1 MSIKLRD
8 LIRSVRSCKTASEE
22 RSVISRESAMI
33 RTAIREEQEQFRHR
47 NVAKLLFMH
56 MLGYATHFGQ
66 LECLKLIAS
75 PHFPEKRIGY
85 LGLMLLLSEEADVL
99 MLATNSL
106 KNDLNH
112 SNQFIVGLAL
122 CTIGNLAT
130 PDMSRDLAT
139 EVDKHL
145 RSGSPYIRKKAA
157 LAMARCLT
165 KCPDMVEDFVERI
178 VSLLK
183 DRSHGVLITA
193 VQLMSC
199 VCEIEPEVG
208 KGSFVRLVPS
218 LVRLLRNLLSMG
230 YSPEHDVSGISD
242 PFLQVHLLRL
252 MTVLGEGNEE
262 ASEQM
267 NDILAQVATNTE
279 TAKNAGN
286 AILYEC
292 VQCIMTVESEEGL
305 RVLAINILGRFLLNR
320 DNNIRYVALNTLGK
334 VVLQDSAAVQRHR
347 NTIVDCLKD
356 PDVSIRT
363 RALDL
368 IFKLVNL
375 DNVEGL
381 TAELLNYLV
390 VCQSENKSD
399 ICTRTLGVV
408 DKFSPNERWRVDT
421 LITLLTIAG
430 KDCDDRVLSASST
443 YIASSKD
450 GVKAYAVHK
459 LVKAMRD
466 DDGTQ
471 EGLLIVA
478 IWCIGEFGDMLL
490 NPHTSENGVSY
501 QALEPLNVISEVEGV
516 TKQVTCTN
524 AIRQRALTCFAKLT
538 VRFAHCDAGV
548 VQKLRVLVNKFKAS
562 INLELQIRACEY
574 SNLIVEGG
582 SGKGSLARMPVVDP
596 KVAGK
601 KSLRGSMSSG
611 GIDAGA
617 IANSS
622 IPGGGGAVGGGQDVG
637 GDLLDLLDLGGGTP
651 AAAPAAAPTTNQSAI
666 QTAQSTDADLLSDI
680 FAAPMPT
687 PSGAPTVV
695 PPAMGGGG
703 GGGDLLGDMFRGTP
717 APLAPV
723 AQAPAPAAMP
733 PQPPV
738 VDMFAPQPVAPA
750 GNGGTTAN
758 PTFTAFSKDNLTIE
772 FETRK
777 EDLSSQSCEVVA
789 TFKNSGFADMTG
801 MNFQVAVPK
810 YITMEMLP
818 PSGTTVPCNG
828 GGNVS
833 QVVKVTNTQMGTKKL
848 MMKLKISYTCAG
860 AKVEEMATASGF
872 PVGY

>member
-8 LIRSVRSCKTASEE
+8 LIRSVRSS
-22 RSVISRESAMI
+22 MI
-33 RTAIREEQEQFRHR
+33 RTAIREEADQFRHR

-56 MLGYATHFGQ
+56 MLGYPTHFGQ

-157 LAMARCLT
+157 LAMSRCLT

-199 VCEIEPEVG
+199 VCTIDPEIG
-208 KGSFVRLVPS
+208 KSSFIRLVPS

-368 IFKLVNL
+368 IFKLVNP

-381 TAELLNYLV
+381 TAELLNYLI
-390 VCQSENKSD
+390 VCQAESKPE
-399 ICTRTLGVV
+399 ICTRTLEVV
-408 DKFSPNERWRVDT
+408 DKYSPNEKWRVDT

-443 YIASSKD
+443 YIASSSD

-490 NPHTSENGVSY
+490 QTYTSDNGVSY
-501 QALEPLNVISEVEGV
+501 QALEALSVISEVEGV
-516 TKQVTCTN
+516 IKQVTCTD

-538 VRFAHCDAGV
+538 ERFTHCDAGV
-548 VQKLRVLVNKFKAS
+548 IQKLRVLVKKFTVS

-574 SNLIVEGG
+574 SNLISEGG

-611 GIDAGA
+611 GMDIGA
-617 IANSS
+617 IANSTV
-622 IPGGGGAVGGGQDVG
+622 PVGAAPAQQVS
-637 GDLLDLLDLGGGTP
+637 GDLLDLLDLGGPP
-651 AAAPAAAPTTNQSAI
+651 ALPPPPPQSKPQPPKPAPPT
-666 QTAQSTDADLLSDI
+666 QTTDADLLSDI
-680 FAAPMPT
+680 FAAPMPSAQ
-687 PSGAPTVV
+687 PN
-695 PPAMGGGG
+695 PPA
-703 GGGDLLGDMFRGTP
+703 
-717 APLAPV
+717 A
-723 AQAPAPAAMP
+723 
-733 PQPPV
+733 PV
-738 VDMFAPQPVAPA
+738 VDMFAPQPAAPISSP
-750 GNGGTTAN
+750 GGTPAPVAN
-758 PTFTAFSKDNLTIE
+758 PTFTAFSKENLTIE
-772 FETRK
+772 FETKK

-789 TFKNSGFADMTG
+789 TFKNSGSADMTG

-810 YITMEMLP
+810 YITME
-818 PSGTTVPCNG
+818 VRIC
-828 GGNVS
+828 
-833 QVVKVTNTQMGTKKL
+833 
-848 MMKLKISYTCAG
+848 
-860 AKVEEMATASGF
+860 EERSDELGMRRLQS
-872 PVGY
+872 